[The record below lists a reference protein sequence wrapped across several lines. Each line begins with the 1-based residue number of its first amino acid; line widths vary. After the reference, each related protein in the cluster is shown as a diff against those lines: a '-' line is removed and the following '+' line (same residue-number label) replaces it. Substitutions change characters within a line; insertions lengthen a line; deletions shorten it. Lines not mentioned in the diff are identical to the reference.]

1 MKKRKV
7 GAPKGGRVHWVL
19 HELPTEF
26 KGKYIL
32 AYQYK
37 YHRYIF
43 YRLDGRKLYDIFIV
57 NRSKKARYFRAV
69 YANLKR
75 NEIELFG
82 HKKPSM
88 IAEKMYDLY
97 LQDKKLSG
105 RE

>member
-1 MKKRKV
+1 MKNRKV
-7 GAPKGGRVHWVL
+7 GAPIGGRVHWIL

-32 AYQYK
+32 VYQYK

-43 YRLDGRKLYDIFIV
+43 YRMDGRRLYDIFIV

-69 YANLKR
+69 YANMKR
-75 NEIELFG
+75 NEIEFFG
-82 HKKPSM
+82 HKKPSR
-88 IAEKMYDLY
+88 IAEKMFDLY
-97 LQDKKLSG
+97 LTDKNLYG